1 MNISQI
7 VKYYTCK
14 YYTCDQKSY
23 TWKKFRSITRDTIHY
38 IWHFAKVPKIWN
50 TFTNNLKAYL
60 ILVSTAS
67 TGGGGLFSSRRTFF
81 HREHGRYCFRKVY
94 SENITHKIPY
104 TPNKKL
110 STPTKKPSTPTKI
123 PSRQTKRLSMI
134 NKTLIMPRK
143 KQVRQ
148 QNIKYDNQ
156 NTKYAN
162 QNTKYANQKVR
173 LFCREAIFLANLRT
187 FWRTFFRPKK
197 YGGVPKKTNMSYG
210 VTPPFR

>member
-1 MNISQI
+1 MRWG
-7 VKYYTCK
+7 K
-14 YYTCDQKSY
+14 
-23 TWKKFRSITRDTIHY
+23 
-38 IWHFAKVPKIWN
+38 
-50 TFTNNLKAYL
+50 TFCCVAGSPSRKRPYP

-123 PSRQTKRLSMI
+123 PSRQTKRFSMI

-162 QNTKYANQKVR
+162 QNTKYANQKFT
-173 LFCREAIFLANLRT
+173 LFCREAIFFA
-187 FWRTFFRPKK
+187 FFFAGLKIWWRPKNDK
-197 YGGVPKKTNMSYG
+197 YEVWLL
-210 VTPPFR
+210 VT

>member
-1 MNISQI
+1 MESSCPRK
-7 VKYYTCK
+7 KYFGSGLYT
-14 YYTCDQKSY
+14 
-23 TWKKFRSITRDTIHY
+23 
-38 IWHFAKVPKIWN
+38 
-50 TFTNNLKAYL
+50 YL

-123 PSRQTKRLSMI
+123 PSRQTKRFSMI

-162 QNTKYANQKVR
+162 QNTKYANQKFT
-173 LFCREAIFLANLRT
+173 LFCREAIFVANLRT
-187 FWRTFFRPKK
+187 FLAYFLQAKK
-197 YGGVPKKTNMSYG
+197 YGGVPKRTNIRYALG
-210 VTPPFR
+210 VDTECQHLPIYVDILVGVNTGCQHWVSTPTNISRRTGGC